1 MQDHR
6 ESAPRRRALT
16 RAGALS
22 LAAVLARGALAQTAA
37 PPPAAAAEP
46 QPLDP
51 VVVTATRTERLLL
64 DVPASVDLIDRQT
77 IRDAELRV
85 NLSESLAQVPGVVV
99 LNRQNYAQDLQI
111 SIRGFGS
118 RSTFGVRGVR
128 LYVDGVPASFPDG
141 QGQVSHFPLNAADRI
156 EVLRGPFSA
165 LYGNSSGGV
174 ISITSELK
182 PQPLRIEPSAAYGS
196 NNTWRI
202 GFNGAGGE
210 GSNAFSVDA
219 SRFNTDGEREHSGAT
234 RNTANIRTA
243 FLDSPLGE
251 VRISLNA
258 IDMPNAQDPLGLNRH
273 DMETNPDAAPLAV
286 QFNTR
291 KSTTQATGGA
301 EIRSHLGESTTLT
314 TSVWFGKRSVTQF
327 QAIPQ
332 ATQASPRSPGGVID
346 FDRLFGGGDVRAT
359 FETGPVTTH
368 VGIDAEML
376 DEHRRGFNNFVLDAS
391 GTTPIYGVQGDLR
404 RDETN
409 TVTSVDPYIQ
419 SEWRIDD
426 AWRLHAGVRASEVRV
441 ESHDKFLVNG
451 DDSGSTSFSSVNP
464 TIGVVFKPIR
474 TMSLYSSYGRGFETP
489 TLNELAYRPDGSA
502 GINTSLRAAR
512 SNNFEVGVKN
522 LWTPTLRTTLAL
534 FTIKTKDDIVV
545 ATNSGGR
552 SSYQNVASTRRDGLE
567 AEAQW
572 QPTQALSFIAS
583 FALIDARFDTDFLT
597 CGPPPCTTPT
607 VPVPKGNKLPGVPA
621 RTGYFEARYRNPIAD
636 VALETRAQSPLYVND
651 LNSDHAAGY
660 VIASLAFART
670 FQVRSTKPRAFVR
683 VDNLFD
689 TQYVGSVIVNEAN
702 SRFFEPAPGRTW
714 LVGVDWPL

>member
-1 MQDHR
+1 MQDDR
-6 ESAPRRRALT
+6 DSVQRRRALS
-16 RAGALS
+16 RAGVLS
-22 LAAVLARGALAQTAA
+22 LAAVVARGVLAQTAA
-37 PPPAAAAEP
+37 PPPAPAAEP

-64 DVPASVDLIDRQT
+64 DVPASVDLIDRQS

-111 SIRGFGS
+111 SIRGFGA
-118 RSTFGVRGVR
+118 RAAFGVRGVR

-196 NNTWRI
+196 NDTWRI
-202 GFNGAGGE
+202 GFNGVGGE
-210 GSNAFSVDA
+210 GQNAFGVDA
-219 SRFNTDGEREHSGAT
+219 GRFSTEGERDHSAAT

-258 IDMPNAQDPLGLNRH
+258 VDMPNAQDPLGLTRAQ
-273 DMETNPDAAPLAV
+273 MEADPDQASPQAL

-291 KSTTQATGGA
+291 KSTSQATGGA
-301 EIRSHLGESTTLT
+301 EIRSHLGASTTLT
-314 TSVWFGKRSVTQF
+314 TSLWFGKRSVTQF
-327 QAIPQ
+327 QAIPV
-332 ATQASPRSPGGVID
+332 ATQAAPSSPGGVID
-346 FDRLFGGGDVRAT
+346 FDRLFGGGDIRAT

-368 VGIDAEML
+368 VGIDVEML
-376 DEHRRGFNNFVLDAS
+376 DEHRRGFNNFVLSSA
-391 GTTPIYGVQGDLR
+391 GTPILGVQGDLR
-404 RDETN
+404 RDETS

-419 SEWRIDD
+419 SEWRISD
-426 AWRLHAGVRASEVRV
+426 AWQLHAGVRGSKVRV
-441 ESHDKFLVNG
+441 NSDDRYLVNG
-451 DDSGSTSFSSVNP
+451 DDSGSTSFSAAIP
-464 TIGVVFKPIR
+464 TIGVVFKPMA
-474 TMSLYSSYGRGFETP
+474 TMSLYTSYGRGFETP
-489 TLNELAYRPDGSA
+489 TLNELAYRSDGSA

-522 LWTPTLRTTLAL
+522 LWTPELRTTLAL
-534 FTIKTKDDIVV
+534 FTIKTEDELAVL
-545 ATNSGGR
+545 TNFGGR
-552 SSYQNVASTRRDGLE
+552 SSYQNISGTRRDGLE
-567 AEAQW
+567 AELQW
-572 QPTQALSFIAS
+572 QPSQALSFIAS
-583 FALIDARFDTDFLT
+583 FAAIDARFNTDFLT
-597 CGPPPCTTPT
+597 CGPAPCTTPN
-607 VPVPKGNKLPGVPA
+607 VPVPRGNKIPGVPA

-651 LNSDHAAGY
+651 INSDHAAGY
-660 VIASLAFART
+660 VVASLAFAHT
-670 FQVRSTKPRAFVR
+670 FQVRSTKPRVFAR

-689 TQYVGSVIVNEAN
+689 KQYVGSVIVNEAN
-702 SRFFEPAPGRTW
+702 SRFFEPAPGRTY